1 MGLGTGGPL
10 LVEPACLL
18 YDGSRL
24 AEQDGMTS
32 HAEDEIGEVPMGHDL
47 NDLWGGEVTVPADEE
62 MGPWPVAPQ
71 IGKEPDQDHLL
82 ALTITIPTGT
92 HQEEPY
98 AASSRR
104 WTSNLRLLLYIR
116 HMDDCLRRARP
127 GA

>member
-1 MGLGTGGPL
+1 MSTVWCMTGQPRAVAKAVWASVWVRRAWWRT
-10 LVEPACLL
+10 VEPACLL

-32 HAEDEIGEVPMGHDL
+32 HAEDEIGEAPMGHDL
-47 NDLWGGEVTVPADEE
+47 NDLWGGEVTVPADED

-82 ALTITIPTGT
+82 ALTITSPTGT

-98 AASSRR
+98 AA
-104 WTSNLRLLLYIR
+104 
-116 HMDDCLRRARP
+116 
-127 GA
+127 